1 MHNPVTAEEFGGTL
15 TCTLASGTKQYLA
28 PEVFCKAH
36 IHGQESDFWSL
47 AVVAYELLYAKRP
60 FEKHCN
66 IQYITYLERGLGV
79 RRKQLKEMKMK
90 DLANSRSSETSTEV
104 CVHRRPS
111 SPEGLIFPIAGA
123 HSPDKYAHMR
133 MSPSVSASTS
143 RESTSAYF
151 PAISRSGSTDSLRN
165 GYCSSVNYTPV
176 HTSSR
181 SVMGGTSGATSL
193 ASSRG
198 NTPQGTQLD
207 FSEEQGRDRAASL
220 QKSYDRLDNMLMSG
234 GAISPVRPSTV
245 ASGNPRGISFD
256 NFESPT
262 NSPSRGTHLLP
273 KLGTNSNDSGNTTPP
288 KQCRGPKPG
297 IFLPPTSGSNAQV
310 KALLQQQAA
319 LHQQFSCNQKNPVSA
334 HSHDQS
340 ESLSGQVPFGDHWA
354 VDDDAVLCSDLRVH
368 IPSSNIWLGKISHEC
383 ISFLKGMFDIR
394 PSHRFSSRDVNA
406 IRKHPWMQAHGLSDW
421 QELYSRNYTPNFKP
435 GKRFM
440 KETFADPS
448 NTMLPGSG
456 NALHDPDG
464 DTAADT
470 YFEARRQQQLMEDGV
485 DATGD
490 SGKLTPEQLASF
502 RGFRYTSE
510 ALQGLFANKEPELP
524 SPTPT
529 SGSC

>member
-1 MHNPVTAEEFGGTL
+1 M
-15 TCTLASGTKQYLA
+15 
-28 PEVFCKAH
+28 
-36 IHGQESDFWSL
+36 
-47 AVVAYELLYAKRP
+47 
-60 FEKHCN
+60 
-66 IQYITYLERGLGV
+66 
-79 RRKQLKEMKMK
+79 
-90 DLANSRSSETSTEV
+90 
-104 CVHRRPS
+104 
-111 SPEGLIFPIAGA
+111 
-123 HSPDKYAHMR
+123 
-133 MSPSVSASTS
+133 
-143 RESTSAYF
+143 
-151 PAISRSGSTDSLRN
+151 
-165 GYCSSVNYTPV
+165 
-176 HTSSR
+176 
-181 SVMGGTSGATSL
+181 
-193 ASSRG
+193 
-198 NTPQGTQLD
+198 
-207 FSEEQGRDRAASL
+207 
-220 QKSYDRLDNMLMSG
+220 
-234 GAISPVRPSTV
+234 
-245 ASGNPRGISFD
+245 
-256 NFESPT
+256 
-262 NSPSRGTHLLP
+262 
-273 KLGTNSNDSGNTTPP
+273 
-288 KQCRGPKPG
+288 
-297 IFLPPTSGSNAQV
+297 

-421 QELYSRNYTPNFKP
+421 QELYSRN
-435 GKRFM
+435 
-440 KETFADPS
+440 FADPS